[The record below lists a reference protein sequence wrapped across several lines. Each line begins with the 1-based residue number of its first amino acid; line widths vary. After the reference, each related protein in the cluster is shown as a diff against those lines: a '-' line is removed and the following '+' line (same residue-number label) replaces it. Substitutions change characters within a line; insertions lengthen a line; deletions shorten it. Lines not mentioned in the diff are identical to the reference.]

1 MKIDFDGIQAFVLI
15 AEVGGFGKAAERLHL
30 TQTALTRRIQKLESY
45 IGVRLIDRTT
55 RSVQLTAVGRDFLPH
70 AARMVTDMTLAVSR
84 LKDMSR
90 LGQGNITMASIPTMA
105 HHALPA
111 VIRKYAS
118 RYPGNRIRIIESG
131 AFEVNRTVLHEE
143 AEFGLTLELER
154 HADLL
159 EQRVLRE
166 PFMFFCREEH
176 PLGRKKTVS
185 WKDLKEAE
193 LIMMSSL
200 SGNRVL
206 LDHQLARK
214 RLSLSGKYEVE
225 HLSTAIG
232 LVAAGVGTAILPFS
246 TIQEG
251 TYPGVRRIPLIGP
264 VVRRTVILIRRKG
277 VTLSPATQAFY
288 DLLAEQLAALATV
301 ARMSLRT

>member
-1 MKIDFDGIQAFVLI
+1 
-15 AEVGGFGKAAERLHL
+15 
-30 TQTALTRRIQKLESY
+30 
-45 IGVRLIDRTT
+45 
-55 RSVQLTAVGRDFLPH
+55 
-70 AARMVTDMTLAVSR
+70 MVTDMTLAVSR

-111 VIRKYAS
+111 VIQKYAS

-131 AFEVNRTVLHEE
+131 AFEVNRTVLHDQ

-154 HADLL
+154 HPELQ

-176 PLGRKKTVS
+176 PLGGKKTVS
-185 WKDLKEAE
+185 WKDLKQAE

-214 RLSLSGKYEVE
+214 RLSLSGTYEVE

-251 TYPGVRRIPLIGP
+251 SYPRVRRIPLIGP
-264 VVRRTVILIRRKG
+264 VVKRTVILIRRKG
-277 VTLSPATQAFY
+277 VTLSPATQTFY
-288 DLLAEQLAALATV
+288 EMLAEQLEAASRRPLV
-301 ARMSLRT
+301 